1 MMTREV
7 RGLQSGTFRSAIRAF
22 NFRPAAFRV
31 PTSYEVV
38 RRRAA
43 TLFRPRNLWPI
54 AFPGA
59 RWLNEQRRKERAARF
74 DDRAAQKLDSPL
86 VEASRSS
93 NHLEAKG
100 GRPCDSTP

>member
-1 MMTREV
+1 MMTRDV

-31 PTSYEVV
+31 PTSYDVV

-43 TLFRPRNLWPI
+43 TLFRPRNFWPI
-54 AFPGA
+54 VFPGA
-59 RWLNEQRRKERAARF
+59 GWLNVRRRKERAARF
-74 DDRAAQKLDSPL
+74 DDRAARKFHAPL
-86 VEASRSS
+86 VEARLFG

-100 GRPCDSTP
+100 GRFRDSTP